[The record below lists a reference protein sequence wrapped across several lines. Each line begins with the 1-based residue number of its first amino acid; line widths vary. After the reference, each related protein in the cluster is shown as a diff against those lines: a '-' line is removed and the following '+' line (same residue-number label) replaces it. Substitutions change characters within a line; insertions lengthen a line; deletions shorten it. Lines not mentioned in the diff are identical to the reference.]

1 MSIIRCYG
9 VTQDPVTKEYMLI
22 MDYADGGNLHDY
34 LQKKFVD
41 ITWIRK
47 LYTLQEISSGYLDF

>member
-34 LQKKFVD
+34 LQKNFIN
-41 ITWIRK
+41 ITWKMK
-47 LYTLQEISSGYLDF
+47 LNILREILIGYLDF